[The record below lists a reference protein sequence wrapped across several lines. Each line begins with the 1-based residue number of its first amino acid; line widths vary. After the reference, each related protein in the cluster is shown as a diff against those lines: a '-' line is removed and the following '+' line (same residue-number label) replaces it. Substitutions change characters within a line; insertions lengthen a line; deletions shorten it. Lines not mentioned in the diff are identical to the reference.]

1 MQPGR
6 PQGAGLF
13 CGIPVVA
20 LPGNPVSAF
29 ISFEVFLRPALR
41 AAMGFD
47 PPERQPV
54 VRKLAGAVD
63 SRWGVHQ
70 FRHSVGGPGGT
81 FALLA
86 GHRTH
91 FLSAAARSS
100 WLLEIAPDVTHLPA
114 GASCAVTAL
123 D

>member
-47 PPERQPV
+47 PPERQPAI
-54 VRKLAGAVD
+54 RKLAGAVD

-70 FRHSVGGPGGT
+70 FRLGVGGPDGT
-81 FALLA
+81 FALLS

-100 WLLEIAPDVTHLPA
+100 CLLQIAPDITHLPA